1 MNEANRNTTDKNN
14 MYLLVVDLNVD
25 DRFITCMLLQRFGYN
40 ICTASSTTEAISFMH
55 VAPPSVI
62 VAEGSV
68 GIELTARLK
77 KDVRFSSIPIIVLG
91 KTSDLDLDL
100 RLRRVAF
107 AACVY
112 KPLDA
117 EKIYQA
123 VQAALGKTLRKNI
136 RIETS
141 FLTRLDGAE
150 EGIVSVLSE
159 NGMFFPTEEPRPLN
173 TIVKAD
179 LELGDKT
186 VKLEAVVLYSFEV
199 ETSPFKEA
207 GMGLKFVKI
216 SPEDQAFIKA
226 YIFEQTK

>member
-1 MNEANRNTTDKNN
+1 MNEANKDTTDKSK
-14 MYLLVVDLNVD
+14 MYLLVVDFNVD

-55 VAPPSVI
+55 VAPPAVI

-68 GIELTARLK
+68 GIELAARLK
-77 KDVRFSSIPIIVLG
+77 KDVRFSSIPIIVLA

-100 RLRRVAF
+100 RLRRGAF

-117 EKIYQA
+117 EKFYQA

-136 RIETS
+136 RIEIS
-141 FLTRLDGAE
+141 LLARLDGVE

-159 NGMFFPTEEPRPLN
+159 YGMFFPTEEPRPLN
-173 TIVKAD
+173 TVVKVD
-179 LELGDKT
+179 LEIGDKT
-186 VKLEAVVLYSFEV
+186 VKLEAFVLYSFEV
-199 ETSPFKEA
+199 ETSPFREA

-216 SPEDQAFIKA
+216 NPEDQAFIKT
-226 YIFEQTK
+226 YILEQIK

>member
-1 MNEANRNTTDKNN
+1 MNDADKDTTDRNT
-14 MYLLVVDLNVD
+14 MYILVVDFNVD
-25 DRFITCMLLQRFGYN
+25 DRFITCNLLQRFGYN
-40 ICTASSTTEAISFMH
+40 ICTANSATEAISFMH
-55 VAPPSVI
+55 VAPPTVI
-62 VAEGSV
+62 VAEGGV
-68 GIELTARLK
+68 GIDLASRLK
-77 KDVRFSSIPIIVLG
+77 KDVRFSNIPIIVLG
-91 KTSDLDLDL
+91 NASDLDLDL
-100 RLRRVAF
+100 RLRRGSF

-141 FLTRLDGAE
+141 FLARLEGAE

-159 NGMFFPTEEPRPLN
+159 CGMFFPTEEPRPLN
-173 TIVKAD
+173 TVVKAE

-216 SPEDQAFIKA
+216 SPEDQAFIKT
-226 YIFEQTK
+226 YILDQIK

>member
-1 MNEANRNTTDKNN
+1 MNEANRNTTDNNN
-14 MYLLVVDLNVD
+14 MYLLVVDFNVD
-25 DRFITCMLLQRFGYN
+25 ERFFTCMLLQRYGYN

-68 GIELTARLK
+68 GIELAARLK
-77 KDVRFSSIPIIVLG
+77 KDVRFSSIPIIVLA
-91 KTSDLDLDL
+91 KASDLDLDL
-100 RLRRVAF
+100 RLRRGGF

-117 EKIYQA
+117 EKFYQA
-123 VQAALGKTLRKNI
+123 VQAALGMTRRKNI

-141 FLTRLDGAE
+141 LLTRLDGAE
-150 EGIVSVLSE
+150 EGIVSVISE
-159 NGMFFPTEEPRPLN
+159 GGMFFPTEDPRELN
-173 TIVKAD
+173 TVVKAD
-179 LELGDKT
+179 LEIGDKT
-186 VKLEAVVLYSFEV
+186 VKLEAVVLYSFEI

-226 YIFEQTK
+226 YILEQTK